1 MTESKIHGAK
11 ACVFDAYGTLFDV
24 HSAVGR
30 HRDALGD
37 KADAV
42 SATWRDKQLQYSWLR
57 SLMGAYVPFWQVTRE
72 ALDYAFAMHGV
83 ENDVLAEA
91 LMGAYLELDAYPEVK
106 STLETLRG
114 QGFKLA
120 ILSNGSRE
128 MLAAAVANAGLGPV
142 FYAVLSVE
150 AVGIFKPHASV
161 YQLGCDSLG
170 VTADEICFLSSN
182 AWDVCGAA
190 NFGFQVAWINRFSQ
204 PAERLP
210 GERKAMIKTLDEL
223 PALLRESVT

>member
-1 MTESKIHGAK
+1 MSDSRIRGAK

-30 HRDALGD
+30 HRDTLGEA
-37 KADAV
+37 ADAV
-42 SATWRDKQLQYSWLR
+42 SVTWRDKQLQYSWLR
-57 SLMGAYVPFWQVTRE
+57 SLMGANVPFCQVTRE
-72 ALDYAFAMHGV
+72 ALDYAFAVQGV
-83 ENDVLAEA
+83 EDDALAEA

-114 QGFKLA
+114 QGMSLA

-128 MLAAAVANAGLGPV
+128 MLDAAVGNAGLEPL
-142 FYAVLSVE
+142 FDAVLSVE

-190 NFGFQVAWINRFSQ
+190 HFGFQVAWINRFSQ
-204 PAERLP
+204 PVERLP
-210 GERKAMIKTLDEL
+210 GECKAVIKTLDEL
-223 PALLRESVT
+223 PPLIF

>member
-1 MTESKIHGAK
+1 M
-11 ACVFDAYGTLFDV
+11 
-24 HSAVGR
+24 
-30 HRDALGD
+30 GD

>member
-1 MTESKIHGAK
+1 MTVTKIHGAK

-72 ALDYAFAMHGV
+72 ALEYAFAMHGV

-106 STLETLRG
+106 STLETLQG

-128 MLAAAVANAGLGPV
+128 MLSAAVNNAGLEPI
-142 FYAVLSVE
+142 FDAVLSVE

-161 YQLGCDSLG
+161 YQMGCDSLG
-170 VTADEICFLSSN
+170 VTANEICFLSSN

-223 PALLRESVT
+223 PPLIS

>member
-1 MTESKIHGAK
+1 MTESAIHGAK

-83 ENDVLAEA
+83 ENGVLAED

-114 QGFKLA
+114 QGMKLA

-128 MLAAAVANAGLGPV
+128 MLAAAVGNAGLEPL
-142 FYAVLSVE
+142 FDAVLSVE

-161 YQLGCDSLG
+161 YQMGCDSLG
-170 VTADEICFLSSN
+170 VTAGEICFLSSN

-210 GERKAMIKTLDEL
+210 GERKAMITTLDEL
-223 PALLRESVT
+223 PPLIS